1 MKKLLGIVV
10 LSLLLSATSKAD
22 DIRDFEIE
30 GMSIGDSLLSFMTN
44 DEILNQIELN
54 KDVHYFLT
62 DEFIQVYK
70 YDGLLKYSF
79 VSFYIKKRDKNFK
92 IYGLTGSMSHTE
104 NISECHEQMDEIA
117 QELSSLFNDAE
128 RKKSNYNHPIDE
140 SGKSKIKE
148 IYFLLNS
155 KDKVRVICMDFE
167 EDLRKK
173 NNWADGLD
181 ITLQTKEIT
190 DWFNKR
196 LN

>member
-1 MKKLLGIVV
+1 MRR
-10 LSLLLSATSKAD
+10 LLLILILTFSFQNLTKAD

-30 GMSIGDSLLSFMTN
+30 GMSIGDSLFNFMSN

-104 NISECHEQMDEIA
+104 NISVCHEQMDGIA
-117 QELSSLFNDAE
+117 QELSSLFKDANQ
-128 RKKSNYNHPIDE
+128 KNINYNHPIDE
-140 SGKSKIKE
+140 TGRSKIKE

-155 KDKVRVICMDFE
+155 KNKVRIICMDFE
-167 EDLRKK
+167 EDKRKK
-173 NNWADGLD
+173 NNWSDGLD

-190 DWFNKR
+190 DWLNKR